1 MRMELQRMAISNF
14 KGIRHF
20 EIDFDQKRTAISG
33 ANGTGK
39 TSIADAFSWCLFNKD
54 SQGNAPGTASFRE
67 KPLDDDGNEI
77 HNLDTTVELFC
88 TLDGQRFDLKRTQR
102 ENWVK
107 KRGSADQTFQGN
119 VSTYWINGVETQLQ
133 EFKKR
138 VGEIANEDGFRL
150 VGVLSAFNA
159 LEWKKRRQQLLAM
172 SEVDVDGELLS
183 RDEYRPVADALAEQN
198 VSVDDLRK
206 ATADKIKNAKSE
218 AKLLPVRIDEARKS
232 LPTFKPR
239 EVHDAEYIITDSKK
253 DIEKIDAEIAATKA
267 NMAELNSEAEILALQ
282 RNVLIMQ
289 QGMREELVNE
299 KRKVQGEVASASMKV
314 RDLSGALDS
323 AKHELKDFEERIEL
337 MDRDLVEMRKQ
348 YKGVKNETCSV
359 DETCPTCHQPMPQE
373 MLDQIREDFDRK
385 KNERAE
391 SIRERGK
398 ALGAKL
404 EGLKEKHT
412 ETEGKIEVLNAQ
424 KDEASA
430 EREAA
435 LDRLNHF
442 PLAPDFDGNPDIV
455 KAKARIEELRAETKK
470 TPDEHIRGLEE
481 RKRDLNGIIERNMQV
496 LIRRDAGLETE
507 KRIKAYEARQA
518 ELGDQITQMEALLIL
533 LERFVQD
540 RCSALEESI
549 NAMFPTVRWKLF
561 DTQINGGIVD
571 TCECMIP
578 CDSGLVDYSAA
589 NTAAQINA
597 DIEIV
602 NVLSQHYGVQV
613 PLFVDNSERVNS
625 LARTDSQIIT
635 LAVSTDHEL
644 TIKNEEE

>member
-1 MRMELQRMAISNF
+1 MRMELQKMTISNF

-206 ATADKIKNAKSE
+206 VTADKIKNAKSE

-232 LPTFKPR
+232 LPVFKPR
-239 EVHDAEYIITDSKK
+239 EVHDAEYIIADSKK

-267 NMAELNSEAEILALQ
+267 NMAELNNEAEILAL
-282 RNVLIMQ
+282 RKNVLTMQ
-289 QGMREELVNE
+289 QGMKEELLNE
-299 KRKVQGEVASASMKV
+299 KRKVQGEVDSASRKA
-314 RDLSGALDS
+314 RDLSSSLA
-323 AKHELKDFEERIEL
+323 AARHEMDDLKERVEEKN
-337 MDRDLVEMRKQ
+337 RDVEEMRERYREAQ
-348 YKGVKNETCSV
+348 SETCSV

-373 MLDQIREDFDRK
+373 MLDQIRDEFARRK
-385 KNERAE
+385 LEKVRV
-391 SIRERGK
+391 IKERGH
-398 ALGAKL
+398 ALRAKL
-404 EGLKEKHT
+404 DELKEKQT
-412 ETEGKIEVLNAQ
+412 EAAGRIEVL
-424 KDEASA
+424 EAEIKGA
-430 EREAA
+430 LEERDAVTE
-435 LDRLNHF
+435 RLNKF
-442 PLAPDFDGNPDIV
+442 PLAPDFDSNPEIV
-455 KAKARIEELRAETKK
+455 KAKARIEELSAETKK
-470 TPDEHIRGLEE
+470 TPDEHILGLEE